1 MTKGDGTTQRK
12 QSINIS
18 YSVTYHPNGDDND
31 KKSKSNV
38 QIQNDKIKKLLP

>member
-1 MTKGDGTTQRK
+1 MIKSDGTIQRK
-12 QSINIS
+12 QPINNS
-18 YSVTYHPNGDDND
+18 YRVAYLPTGDDND